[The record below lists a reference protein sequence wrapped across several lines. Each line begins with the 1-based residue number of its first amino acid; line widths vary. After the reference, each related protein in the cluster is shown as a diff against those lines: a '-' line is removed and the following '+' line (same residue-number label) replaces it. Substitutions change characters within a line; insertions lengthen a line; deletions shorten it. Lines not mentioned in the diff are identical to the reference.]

1 MAQPELNMNATII
14 LKASNIQ
21 EFRSLGSYFEIKR
34 SFEKELGSKLGAIG
48 WKSFFEKINALKKIV
63 SSNKDYLAFI
73 CDENSFK
80 ESKNKISKLLKVKI
94 KARGWNELKRKIE
107 LFIALFCANVF
118 DPYDYYEK
126 TKLEKFK
133 NSSKLEGIE
142 IQIPDETVLLESVLA
157 KYQR

>member
-1 MAQPELNMNATII
+1 MNAV
-14 LKASNIQ
+14 LKASNVQ
-21 EFRSLGSYFEIKR
+21 ELKSLGSYLEIKKN
-34 SFEKELGSKLGAIG
+34 FEKELGSKLGATG
-48 WKSFFEKINALKKIV
+48 WKSFFEKVNTLKKVV
-63 SSNKDYLAFI
+63 SSNKDYLASI

-80 ESKNKISKLLKVKI
+80 ESKNKTSKLLNVKI

-107 LFIALFCANVF
+107 LFITLFCTNIF
-118 DPYDYYEK
+118 DPYEYYEK

-142 IQIPDETVLLESVLA
+142 IQITDETVLLESVLA